1 MLHCQ
6 NAEIAGVR
14 IKTHDC
20 IVHSLHMAL
29 MGLKGIESSWGPAAT
44 VQQAWQELPL
54 PPEIAKLQPD
64 GLVRLEARKQVFI
77 VEVARTMDHGLHF
90 DFNRAAEKLHKYEPL
105 LIIFWQ
111 PLWRSSRVGQSP
123 SATL

>member
-105 LIIFWQ
+105 LAALVEAL
-111 PLWRSSRVGQSP
+111 PASRRLSP

>member
-29 MGLKGIESSWGPAAT
+29 MGLKGIESSWGPAST

-105 LIIFWQ
+105 LAALVEAL
-111 PLWRSSRVGQSP
+111 PASRRLSP